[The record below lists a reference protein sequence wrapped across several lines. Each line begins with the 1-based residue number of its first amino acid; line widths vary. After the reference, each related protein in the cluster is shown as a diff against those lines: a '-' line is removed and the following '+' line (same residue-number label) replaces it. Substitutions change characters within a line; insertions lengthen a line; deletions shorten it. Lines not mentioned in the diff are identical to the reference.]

1 MPIRIGP
8 PELILILLIL
18 ILLFGAGR
26 IGKLAG
32 ELGKGIREFRTG
44 LEGEKEGEEKRD

>member
-8 PELILILLIL
+8 PELILIMLIL

-26 IGKLAG
+26 IGRLAG
-32 ELGKGIREFRTG
+32 ELGKGIRDFRTA
-44 LEGEKEGEEKRD
+44 LEGDKEDDKKID